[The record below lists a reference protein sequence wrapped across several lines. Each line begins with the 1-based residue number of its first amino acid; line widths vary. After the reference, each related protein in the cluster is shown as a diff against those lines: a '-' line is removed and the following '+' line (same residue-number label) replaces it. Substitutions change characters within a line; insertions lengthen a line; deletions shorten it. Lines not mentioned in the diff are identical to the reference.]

1 MLTKKHPDLR
11 PRMTVAPARSALVE
25 VMAGRLDFALFLS
38 GAKQSGIV
46 VKTLATVRSTLVVSP
61 RARSSKEIVR
71 RFVGSLDID
80 DERTHSFPALEWL
93 REHYGNVE
101 QVLSCNNLETI
112 KRIVVRGGGV
122 AILPLYMIQKELDT
136 DRLQNFDQK
145 YFYDGQLKLIMR
157 AGENLSVRAKVL
169 IDAIEHYAAELPC
182 R

>member
-1 MLTKKHPDLR
+1 
-11 PRMTVAPARSALVE
+11 VA
-25 VMAGRLDFALFLS
+25 
-38 GAKQSGIV
+38 
-46 VKTLATVRSTLVVSP
+46 KTLATVRSALVVSP
-61 RARSSKEIVR
+61 RARSSKEILH

-93 REHYGNVE
+93 RSHFGDVE

-112 KRIVVRGGGV
+112 KRIVVRGGGI
-122 AILPLYMIQKELDT
+122 AILPLYMIQKELDG
-136 DRLQNFDQK
+136 DRLQIFDQK

-169 IDAIEHYAAELPC
+169 IDAIEHYATGVTH